1 MDYSNNASRII
12 ALAGDITEAANAM
25 IQGAD
30 NALLDSGAALLAD
43 GHSPLSPAA
52 AEQKL
57 LSVSER
63 IYKIRRRREMVFEDM
78 ELFADPAWDM
88 LLDLFSAHVNSRRIS
103 VTSACLAANVPT
115 TTALRWIGILE
126 QAGLLQRERDEA
138 DARRMFV
145 RLTQVAI
152 EKLTKVLG

>member
-1 MDYSNNASRII
+1 
-12 ALAGDITEAANAM
+12 
-25 IQGAD
+25 
-30 NALLDSGAALLAD
+30 
-43 GHSPLSPAA
+43 
-52 AEQKL
+52 
-57 LSVSER
+57 
-63 IYKIRRRREMVFEDM
+63 
-78 ELFADPAWDM
+78 M